1 MGSPAVPAERL
12 SASESLL
19 ALETMMEYNGHES
32 FDAMIGI
39 EIGGSNGLQ
48 PLTIGS
54 SQNFN
59 VPTVDADWMG
69 THKPVTIQYYQAV
82 KVLTTSCKRPGISK
96 LVAGHRSS
104 PRRRPNLAVLH
115 CLWRRACTYYGKIPK
130 RSTRRQHTSSAGYRH
145 GLLRWFLRQTI
156 YR

>member
-12 SASESLL
+12 SASESIL
-19 ALETMMEYNGHES
+19 AMEAMMEHQNHAS

-54 SQNFN
+54 SQHFN

-69 THKPVTIQYYQAV
+69 TTNHP
-82 KVLTTSCKRPGISK
+82 
-96 LVAGHRSS
+96 
-104 PRRRPNLAVLH
+104 
-115 CLWRRACTYYGKIPK
+115 
-130 RSTRRQHTSSAGYRH
+130 
-145 GLLRWFLRQTI
+145 
-156 YR
+156 

>member
-69 THKPVTIQYYQAV
+69 TYKPVTHPILSGGESTNYELQ
-82 KVLTTSCKRPGISK
+82 K
-96 LVAGHRSS
+96 AGHFQTCGRS
-104 PRRRPNLAVLH
+104 P
-115 CLWRRACTYYGKIPK
+115 
-130 RSTRRQHTSSAGYRH
+130 
-145 GLLRWFLRQTI
+145 
-156 YR
+156 